1 MKYLS
6 HKRREQRIALG
17 IAVRQGARVRMG
29 MALAGAVQWAMD
41 AKTTEN
47 RADVAIA
54 GAGAAGLALAVA
66 LSRSLAPGFT
76 VAVCDPALGA
86 EPAADNRV
94 SAIAG
99 GARRLLSALGV
110 WERLAGPVQPIV
122 AMEITDSRLE
132 DAVRPTFLS
141 FDSRMQENE
150 PAAHMVENRDVLVA
164 LRAAAQ
170 DAGVRLTAAAV
181 EHFEAHTDVVDVQL
195 AAHDRL
201 RARLLV
207 AADGPRSKLR
217 AQAGIKTVNWTYG
230 QSGIVA
236 TIGHER
242 DHHGKAVQHFLA
254 SGPFAILP
262 LAGRRSSIVWTEQA
276 AEAERLIALATNEF
290 HAELERRFG
299 LQLGEIEVLSP
310 PRAYPLGFSIA
321 RTFVGTR
328 LALVGDAAH
337 VIHPIAGQG
346 LNLGLRDVAALAE
359 CISEAVRLGL
369 DPGAPEVL
377 ERYERWRRFDTMA
390 MGFATD
396 ALNRLFSNNSSALKL
411 LRDVGLG
418 LVDRAAPLK
427 GFFAKE
433 AAGLTGDVPKLLRGE
448 LL

>member
-1 MKYLS
+1 MNAK
-6 HKRREQRIALG
+6 A
-17 IAVRQGARVRMG
+17 ADNRV
-29 MALAGAVQWAMD
+29 
-41 AKTTEN
+41 
-47 RADVAIA
+47 DVVIA
-54 GAGAAGLALAVA
+54 GAGAAGLALAV
-66 LSRSLAPGFT
+66 SLARALRPGFS
-76 VAVCDPALGA
+76 VALCDPALGA

-99 GARRLLSALGV
+99 GARRLLTALGV

-122 AMEITDSRLE
+122 AMDITDSRLE

-141 FDSRMQENE
+141 FDSEAEEGE

-164 LRAAAQ
+164 LRAAAAE
-170 DAGVRLTAAAV
+170 AGVRFLPVAV
-181 EHFEAHTDVVDVQL
+181 EAYQAEDDFAEVRL
-195 AAHDRL
+195 ADGAR
-201 RARLLV
+201 REARLLV

-217 AQAGIKTVNWTYG
+217 ALAGIKTVNWTYG

-242 DHHGKAVQHFLA
+242 EHEGRAVQHFLA
-254 SGPFAILP
+254 GGPFAILP
-262 LAGRRSSIVWTEQA
+262 LAGKCSSIVWTEQA
-276 AEAERLIALATNEF
+276 AEAARLVALSRKEF

-299 LQLGEIEVLSP
+299 LQLGEIDVLSQ

-321 RTFVGTR
+321 RTFIDER
-328 LALVGDAAH
+328 FALIGDAAH

-359 CISEAVRLGL
+359 CVAEAARLGL
-369 DPGAPEVL
+369 DPGGAEVL
-377 ERYERWRRFDTMA
+377 ARYERWRRFDTMA
-390 MGFATD
+390 MGFTTD
-396 ALNRLFSNNSSALKL
+396 ALNRLFSNRSDALKL

-433 AAGLTGDVPKLLRGE
+433 AAGLTGDVPRLLRGE
-448 LL
+448 AL